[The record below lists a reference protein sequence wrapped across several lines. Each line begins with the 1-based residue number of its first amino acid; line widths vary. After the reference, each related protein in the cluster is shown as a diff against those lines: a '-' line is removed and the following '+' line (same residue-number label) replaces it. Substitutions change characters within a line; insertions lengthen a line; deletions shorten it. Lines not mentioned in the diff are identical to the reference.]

1 MSDECIWGRTD
12 MKKIDLQTIEEY
24 RRRIRSEQSSKNHL
38 RRDRDTYRDLYRDA
52 VLENKA
58 LREQIENETNR
69 DWSPVWLKEKLIQAQ
84 EENARLK
91 KYIMALEEKKE
102 YDGGFKK

>member
-1 MSDECIWGRTD
+1 MNT
-12 MKKIDLQTIEEY
+12 LEEY
-24 RRRIRSEQSSKNHL
+24 QKKLRSEQSSKNHL
-38 RRDRDTYRDLYRDA
+38 RRDRDTYRDLHRDA

-69 DWSPVWLKEKLIQAQ
+69 DWSPVWLKEKLVEAQ

-91 KYIMALEEKKE
+91 KYIMALEEKKNTTGATRN
-102 YDGGFKK
+102 DQRTVRGKTC